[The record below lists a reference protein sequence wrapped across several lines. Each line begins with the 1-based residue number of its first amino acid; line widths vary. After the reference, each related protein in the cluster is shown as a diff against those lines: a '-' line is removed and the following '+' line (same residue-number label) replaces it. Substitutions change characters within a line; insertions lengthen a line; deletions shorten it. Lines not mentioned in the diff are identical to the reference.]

1 MNKRK
6 NNVTS
11 IVTRAIMALVCATGA
26 RMAAPVQAQS
36 TVPSITINSCDGSN
50 FPSITCIVT
59 VVDRTGLPAQR
70 LNASAFEVIDG
81 GGVVGGVK
89 ADQNVNSSVTT
100 SILFLIDLSSSLR
113 GTGLQSLKDAVDK
126 SLDDM
131 AKDTG
136 RGNDQV
142 ALIALNSDKV
152 DVGANPSSPPIN
164 PTYEVPF
171 SVDKVLPRNTLRPL
185 NVAGATP
192 LYDGVRK
199 ALVMTS
205 NQPMGRR
212 AIIVMSDGFDSKSSA
227 FTIDSDITMA
237 QRDVTP
243 MFTLKIGSNAD
254 NAKLQRLAIDS
265 GGEVLVPGSPT
276 DFSAAIKKIQDRLKT
291 QYALTFKTGAAVGT
305 KPDISIRWKTTSGT
319 VEQKATT
326 ITKLPSAPTVLT
338 GFRINGDA
346 GDLNNTPLKGDVTI
360 EPDFKGPAPTQVQ
373 YELDGQKEVKKQ
385 SPWSFSFNTSQLAPD
400 AMLTVRIFNAGNISS
415 TVTYAL
421 VIDAASATAT
431 PAPTKTPVS
440 GLATVTNNPTLLIAI
455 AVAFIG
461 LLVLVVLVIVLVARR
476 KQAAP
481 IYPNSTP
488 EASFSPPTSI
498 QQEIPTALYQSQP
511 PPDSV
516 KTQVFQRPEEAN
528 ASMKTQLWQ
537 LPKAKLEFTGVM
549 RKGDKAMIG
558 LAGQEVQVGR
568 EVDETSGNIKI
579 PSVHVS
585 RQHAV
590 FKMEGDAITITDM
603 GSTSGTR
610 VNGQKI
616 AAHVS
621 TPVKVGDTID
631 FADVTTVVVEP

>member
-6 NNVTS
+6 ITVTS
-11 IVTRAIMALVCATGA
+11 IVTRALMALACATGA
-26 RMAAPVQAQS
+26 SLATPVQAQS

-59 VVDRTGLPAQR
+59 VIDRNGLPAQG

-89 ADQNVNSSVTT
+89 ADQNINTSVAT

-113 GTGLQSLKDAVDK
+113 GTGLQALKDSVDK

-136 RGNDQV
+136 RANDQV

-152 DVGANPSSPPIN
+152 DVGTNPSAPSIN
-164 PTYEVPF
+164 PTYEVPY
-171 SVDKVLPRNTLRPL
+171 SIDTVLPRNTLRPL

-243 MFTLKIGSNAD
+243 MYTLKIGTSAD

-265 GGEVLVPGSPT
+265 GGEVLVPGSAP
-276 DFSAAIKKIQDRLKT
+276 DFSAAVKKIQDRLKT

-305 KPDISIRWKTTSGT
+305 KPDVSIRWKTTSGT

-326 ITKLPSAPTVLT
+326 ITKLPSAPTVIT
-338 GFRINGDA
+338 DFKINGDP
-346 GDLNNTPLKGDVTI
+346 GDLNSTPLKGDVTI
-360 EPDFKGPAPTQVQ
+360 EPEFKGPAPTQVQ

-385 SPWSFSFNTSQLAPD
+385 APWS
-400 AMLTVRIFNAGNISS
+400 
-415 TVTYAL
+415 
-421 VIDAASATAT
+421 
-431 PAPTKTPVS
+431 
-440 GLATVTNNPTLLIAI
+440 
-455 AVAFIG
+455 
-461 LLVLVVLVIVLVARR
+461 
-476 KQAAP
+476 
-481 IYPNSTP
+481 
-488 EASFSPPTSI
+488 
-498 QQEIPTALYQSQP
+498 
-511 PPDSV
+511 
-516 KTQVFQRPEEAN
+516 
-528 ASMKTQLWQ
+528 
-537 LPKAKLEFTGVM
+537 
-549 RKGDKAMIG
+549 
-558 LAGQEVQVGR
+558 
-568 EVDETSGNIKI
+568 
-579 PSVHVS
+579 
-585 RQHAV
+585 
-590 FKMEGDAITITDM
+590 
-603 GSTSGTR
+603 
-610 VNGQKI
+610 
-616 AAHVS
+616 
-621 TPVKVGDTID
+621 
-631 FADVTTVVVEP
+631 